1 MIYKKNKDIIIL
13 FKAKYEQYTG
23 NEFYIIWGF
32 MIKFA
37 NEIAD
42 VPIEEIEKRVD
53 IFFGDEW
60 YSQDIKRL
68 TFASFVKN
76 FNSFVDKDEQLI
88 KEYKKLLE
96 RG

>member
-13 FKAKYEQYTG
+13 FKAKYELHTG
-23 NEFYIIWGF
+23 NEFYIMWGF
-32 MIKFA
+32 MVKLA
-37 NEIAD
+37 NEITD

-53 IFFGDEW
+53 IFFGHEW
-60 YSQDIKRL
+60 YGQDISRL
-68 TFASFVKN
+68 SFASFVKN